1 MMMEFAYR
9 AMDVDGR
16 VRRGHRQAAHA
27 QELEA
32 RLAAEG
38 LDLIT
43 CRVKR
48 LPVRG
53 GARGLRRE
61 LLPLCV
67 QLEQLTGSGVPLM
80 DGLRD
85 IARDTENA
93 RLRELLE
100 ALATGLEQGRLL
112 SDALAEHPQVFDAVF
127 VALVRVGEQT
137 GRLAEVL
144 RDLADTL
151 RWQQAFAA
159 RLGQA
164 LMYPALVAV
173 VVFGVLSFLLI
184 SVVPQLVAIVV
195 NLDGQLPAATRAL
208 LATSE
213 AFVHAPWLGALV
225 VAGWAGVRFGT
236 ARDPRWRER
245 VDAWRLRLWP
255 LGPLR
260 HKAELARI
268 TRVIALMY
276 AAGVPLL
283 DVLATAPTVT
293 RNSAVSAAMA
303 QVRCAVLDGAPLG
316 RAFRVSG
323 LFPPLVIRMV
333 TVGENSGA
341 LDATLL
347 RLGEWFERDVN
358 TRLARLE
365 RAIEPAVT
373 LVLGALLGWI
383 VLAVLGPIYELAGAL
398 P

>member
-1 MMMEFAYR
+1 MEFAYR

-16 VRRGHRQAAHA
+16 VRRGHKQAAHA

-48 LPVRG
+48 LPVRR

-85 IARDTENA
+85 IARDAENA

-112 SDALAEHPQVFDAVF
+112 SDTLAEHPQVFDAVF

-137 GRLAEVL
+137 GHLAEVL

-164 LMYPALVAV
+164 LMYPALVAI

-184 SVVPQLVAIVV
+184 SVVPQLVAFVA
-195 NLDGQLPAATRAL
+195 NLDGRLPVATRAL
-208 LATSE
+208 LAASE
-213 AFVHAPWLGALV
+213 AFVNYVPWLATLV
-225 VAGWAGVRFGT
+225 MVGWAGLRFRT
-236 ARDPRWRER
+236 ARDLRWRER

-283 DVLATAPTVT
+283 DGLATAPTVT

-303 QVRCAVLDGAPLG
+303 QVRRAVLDGAPLG

-323 LFPPLVIRMV
+323 LFPPLVVRMV

-341 LDATLL
+341 LDAALL
-347 RLGEWFERDVN
+347 RLSEWFERDVN

-383 VLAVLGPIYELAGAL
+383 VLAVLGPIYELAGTL